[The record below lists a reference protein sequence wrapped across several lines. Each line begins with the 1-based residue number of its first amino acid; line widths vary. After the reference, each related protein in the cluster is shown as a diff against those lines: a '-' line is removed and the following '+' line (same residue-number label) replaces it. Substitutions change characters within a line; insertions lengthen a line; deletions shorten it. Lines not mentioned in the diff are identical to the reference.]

1 MGLLIF
7 GGRGSAPVSVH
18 YGKILVVTLD
28 SHVLM
33 TFELYVDE
41 LLESI
46 GMGVGLEKKAARGFA
61 GVRHEPKRITAKM
74 LLHLCHI
81 NLLGRFADATVK
93 ALQTRQEVY

>member
-1 MGLLIF
+1 M
-7 GGRGSAPVSVH
+7 
-18 YGKILVVTLD
+18 TL
-28 SHVLM
+28 
-33 TFELYVDE
+33 ELYVDE

-46 GMGVGLEKKAARGFA
+46 CMSMSLEEKATSRLA